1 MGTRLALADAWV
13 AAAAACVTCAP
24 GTGHAPSASSTTSPL
39 VGCATSATPPEV
51 GTSVGGVVGCGGGG
65 TVVGIGSSVVVAVGG
80 VASTGVARVTQCEC
94 ACVCGVAVHPHTA
107 LHYCVAGSGGCPGV
121 VSVGRVTVE

>member
-1 MGTRLALADAWV
+1 M
-13 AAAAACVTCAP
+13 TCAP
-24 GTGHAPSASSTTSPL
+24 GTGPAPSASSTTSPL
-39 VGCATSATPPEV
+39 VGCATSATLPEV
-51 GTSVGGVVGCGGGG
+51 GTSVGVSGCGGGG
-65 TVVGIGSSVVVAVGG
+65 TVVGIGSSVGVVVAVGG

-121 VSVGRVTVE
+121 VSVGQVTVE